1 MMEKIRHWSRKN
13 IYYILA
19 FVLPVCVAI
28 MAFIAQ
34 GVWPFGDRGISV
46 IDSYHQ
52 YVPFFSELQ
61 YKWKNWDSLFYSW
74 NGGLGMN
81 FLAVMAYYLASP
93 LNILLLIF
101 PKSLV
106 MECFTVIYLLKI
118 GLASLSFGYFI
129 RKRFGQYDLSITT
142 FGCMYGMSSFV
153 IGYGWNIMW
162 LDCIVLFPMV
172 MLGIYTLIHDGKGW
186 IYGWSLAL
194 CIFTNYYIAFMIC
207 IFSCIYLLIELSC
220 TWGMGMKRVWMAGAK
235 FAGYSLMAGGFAA
248 ILLLPTIYAL
258 GASASATSSFPTT
271 LKFYHNAFEL
281 LCQQFAFIQPTDL
294 SGNFNLYCGV
304 AVLIFVPMF
313 LFNKNIRPW
322 DRIVKICVTVFLLVC
337 LNTNYLTYIWHG
349 FHFPNGLPGRYSFIY
364 IFMLLIMAY
373 EGFKAHKG
381 CPKWL
386 PSMIAGLWLV
396 FLAYCCWGRKA
407 ELENYTVI
415 VSIVLV
421 FVYGVLIMLIRIRVK
436 KWHMLEVLLLCI
448 LLGESC
454 AYGVFGLC
462 MNGTVNRKD
471 YYSDQNS
478 VMTLKNHVETWERE
492 NFYRFEL
499 EERRGRD
506 DVTWH
511 NLPGVSLFSSTV
523 NAGVN
528 QLIRRLGYYSV
539 TNKYSYEGATPESD
553 AFLNVKYLVSREK
566 KDQIRTFEYVKTVDD
581 RHLYINEN
589 ALGLGFMVSEDI
601 LQWDYEK
608 TNPFEVINQMMTSV
622 MGEEIRPYTY
632 FGLDQPVSDG
642 CALTTDSWADWSYT
656 ATTKRDGTVKYTYI
670 PEKSQELYIY
680 FKAAH
685 CSKVKVE
692 YEGFSKSYSDED
704 GHIIPVGSVN
714 AGQMITLTFEMDSA
728 YESGSIKLIAAEHD
742 SVAFE
747 RVVERMKQTTWIT
760 DEIESTR
767 LSGTIRVPEE
777 GIMFTSIPYEEGWS
791 IWVDG
796 KKVKP
801 EMIADALLGIR
812 LAEGDHTIE
821 MSYMP
826 QGFVIGQIIT
836 LMSSVCLIVVS
847 LLENKGKCGLKY
859 GKLPEQ
865 ER

>member
-271 LKFYHNAFEL
+271 LKYYHNAIEL

-337 LNTNYLTYIWHG
+337 LNTNY
-349 FHFPNGLPGRYSFIY
+349 
-364 IFMLLIMAY
+364 
-373 EGFKAHKG
+373 
-381 CPKWL
+381 
-386 PSMIAGLWLV
+386 
-396 FLAYCCWGRKA
+396 
-407 ELENYTVI
+407 
-415 VSIVLV
+415 
-421 FVYGVLIMLIRIRVK
+421 
-436 KWHMLEVLLLCI
+436 
-448 LLGESC
+448 
-454 AYGVFGLC
+454 
-462 MNGTVNRKD
+462 
-471 YYSDQNS
+471 
-478 VMTLKNHVETWERE
+478 
-492 NFYRFEL
+492 
-499 EERRGRD
+499 
-506 DVTWH
+506 
-511 NLPGVSLFSSTV
+511 
-523 NAGVN
+523 
-528 QLIRRLGYYSV
+528 
-539 TNKYSYEGATPESD
+539 
-553 AFLNVKYLVSREK
+553 
-566 KDQIRTFEYVKTVDD
+566 
-581 RHLYINEN
+581 
-589 ALGLGFMVSEDI
+589 
-601 LQWDYEK
+601 
-608 TNPFEVINQMMTSV
+608 
-622 MGEEIRPYTY
+622 
-632 FGLDQPVSDG
+632 
-642 CALTTDSWADWSYT
+642 
-656 ATTKRDGTVKYTYI
+656 
-670 PEKSQELYIY
+670 
-680 FKAAH
+680 
-685 CSKVKVE
+685 
-692 YEGFSKSYSDED
+692 
-704 GHIIPVGSVN
+704 
-714 AGQMITLTFEMDSA
+714 
-728 YESGSIKLIAAEHD
+728 
-742 SVAFE
+742 
-747 RVVERMKQTTWIT
+747 
-760 DEIESTR
+760 
-767 LSGTIRVPEE
+767 
-777 GIMFTSIPYEEGWS
+777 
-791 IWVDG
+791 
-796 KKVKP
+796 
-801 EMIADALLGIR
+801 
-812 LAEGDHTIE
+812 HT
-821 MSYMP
+821 
-826 QGFVIGQIIT
+826 
-836 LMSSVCLIVVS
+836 
-847 LLENKGKCGLKY
+847 
-859 GKLPEQ
+859 
-865 ER
+865 